1 MDPYALILNVGLSL
15 LFLVLVFS
23 PLEAVFP
30 AKRGQRFFRPA
41 WFTDLCFFL
50 GQYLLW
56 SGLVLWVL
64 NYFNHWLCTIV
75 PSEFR
80 RQVSSQ
86 PWWLQ
91 MLEIVVLSDFL
102 IYWGHRLQHRVGF
115 LWRFHA
121 VHHSAE
127 HLDWLA
133 AHREHPLD
141 SIYTMG
147 VINLPAFLFGFPL
160 ETLGGFIVFRG
171 LWAIY
176 IHSNVRLP
184 IGPLRMLVGAP
195 ELHHWHHDR
204 DRAAGN
210 YANISPLMD
219 ILFGTYRC
227 PDHEPERLGLNEPV
241 PQNYLSH
248 LVRPL
253 LPFRHQVLKSVSSQA
268 TFGAMLH
275 DNECRRSWTAPPCT
289 TGWNPSGT
297 VSPPSWA
304 LRTAL

>member
-1 MDPYALILNVGLSL
+1 MFTYALSVLASL
-15 LFLVLVFS
+15 AFLILVFR
-23 PLEAVFP
+23 PLEYVFP
-30 AKRGQRFFRPA
+30 AKPGQRLFRPA
-41 WFTDLCFFL
+41 WFTDLCFLL

-56 SGLVLWVL
+56 GGLVFWALTHLSRWL
-64 NYFNHWLCTIV
+64 NVVV
-75 PSEFR
+75 PHPFR
-80 RQVSSQ
+80 QSVAAQ

-91 MLEIVVLSDFL
+91 AIEVVLLSDFL

-141 SIYTMG
+141 SIYTVG
-147 VINLPAFLFGFPL
+147 LINLPALVLGFPL
-160 ETLGGFIVFRG
+160 ETLAGFIAFRG
-171 LWAIY
+171 IWAIY

-184 IGPLRMLVGAP
+184 IGPFRWFIGAP

-204 DRAAGN
+204 DRDAGN

-227 PDHEPERLGLNEPV
+227 PDHEPEHFGLHEPS
-241 PQNYLSH
+241 PGNYLAH
-248 LVRPL
+248 MIKPL
-253 LPFRHQVLKSVSSQA
+253 LPRKRAAEGNTIPPEAAPYIDVVSRDA
-268 TFGAMLH
+268 VAERVG
-275 DNECRRSWTAPPCT
+275 
-289 TGWNPSGT
+289 
-297 VSPPSWA
+297 
-304 LRTAL
+304 

>member
-1 MDPYALILNVGLSL
+1 MYLLILLGATAFSF
-15 LFLVLVFS
+15 LFLAAVFR
-23 PLEAVFP
+23 PLELAFP
-30 AKRGQRFFRPA
+30 AKRGQRFFRPK
-41 WFTDLCFFL
+41 FLLDLCFFL

-64 NYFNHWLCTIV
+64 TLFSRWLTAIV
-75 PSEFR
+75 PSGFR
-80 RQVSSQ
+80 QGVASQ

-91 MLEIVVLSDFL
+91 AVEVVLLSDFL

-121 VHHSAE
+121 VHHSTE

-141 SIYTMG
+141 TIYTVG
-147 VINLPAFLFGFPL
+147 LINLPAFVLGFPL
-160 ETLGGFIVFRG
+160 ETLAGFIAFRG
-171 LWAIY
+171 VWAIY

-184 IGPLRMLVGAP
+184 TGPLRWLLGAP

-204 DRAAGN
+204 DRDAGN

-227 PDHEPERLGLNEPV
+227 PDHEPERLGLNEPT
-241 PQNYLSH
+241 PTNYLGH
-248 LVRPL
+248 MVRPL
-253 LPFRHQVLKSVSSQA
+253 LPRRRNGKQTPRDSAAVLACAECGSQD
-268 TFGAMLH
+268 L
-275 DNECRRSWTAPPCT
+275 
-289 TGWNPSGT
+289 
-297 VSPPSWA
+297 
-304 LRTAL
+304 